1 MTITQSVNEG
11 IWNIALEGRLD
22 INTSPD
28 LEDLIKD
35 EPDEIRGIVLD
46 MGEMNYIS
54 SAGLRVVLLMLKK
67 MNKAGKIMKL
77 INVTDPVYEVFELT
91 GFTDILNIERA

>member
-1 MTITQSVNEG
+1 
-11 IWNIALEGRLD
+11 
-22 INTSPD
+22 
-28 LEDLIKD
+28 
-35 EPDEIRGIVLD
+35 

-67 MNKAGKIMKL
+67 MNKAGKTMKL

>member
-11 IWNIALEGRLD
+11 IWNISLEGRLD

-54 SAGLRVVLLMLKK
+54 SAGLRVVLLMLKR
-67 MNKAGKIMKL
+67 MNKAGKTMKL

>member
-1 MTITQSVNEG
+1 M
-11 IWNIALEGRLD
+11 
-22 INTSPD
+22 
-28 LEDLIKD
+28 
-35 EPDEIRGIVLD
+35 LD

-67 MNKAGKIMKL
+67 MNKAGKTMKL
-77 INVTDPVYEVFELT
+77 INVTEPVYEVFELT

>member
-1 MTITQSVNEG
+1 MTITQGVNEG

-54 SAGLRVVLLMLKK
+54 SAGLRVVLLMLKQ
-67 MNKAGKIMKL
+67 MNKAGKTMKL